1 MGMGTT
7 LPIGEQTRERLEDL
21 RGDDFRSWDAF
32 VNFLADE
39 HERYQAQVNDPNT
52 ADIVAR
58 LDRLEDGVA
67 TVEERTGEI
76 ERTLE
81 EVTRR

>member
-1 MGMGTT
+1 MGTT

-21 RGDDFRSWDAF
+21 RDDGFRSWDAF

-39 HERYQAQVNDPNT
+39 HERYQEQVDDPNSGE
-52 ADIVAR
+52 IVAR